1 MSTLFPK
8 LSEIES
14 SKLSSTKTS
23 DPFPFVKATP
33 NMIDE
38 FADNDRIVKELLT
51 STIGSLEAQVEAW
64 LIEKFGS
71 WEEVVRMAPYF
82 VLEYTELE
90 FKQDSDGFYRGTQDV
105 RIRVR
110 TPEERE
116 EFRSYS
122 D

>member
-1 MSTLFPK
+1 
-8 LSEIES
+8 
-14 SKLSSTKTS
+14 
-23 DPFPFVKATP
+23 
-33 NMIDE
+33 MIDE
-38 FADNDRIVKELLT
+38 FADNDRIIRDLLT

-90 FKQDSDGFYRGTQDV
+90 FKQDSDGFYRGAQDV
-105 RIRVR
+105 QIRAR

>member
-1 MSTLFPK
+1 
-8 LSEIES
+8 
-14 SKLSSTKTS
+14 
-23 DPFPFVKATP
+23 
-33 NMIDE
+33 MIDE
-38 FADNDRIVKELLT
+38 FSENDRIIRDLLT

-71 WEEVVRMAPYF
+71 WETVVQMAPYF
-82 VLEYTELE
+82 VLEYSDMKYEHTE
-90 FKQDSDGFYRGTQDV
+90 DGMYKGSQEV
-105 RIRVR
+105 RIRRR